1 MEIGNENTADNQMK
15 VRDIMTK
22 DVFSADPQMP
32 ITEVAEMMSK
42 ERIHSVPVVDG
53 GKVIGII
60 AETDFFIKNASSIY
74 LPSYIHFLKENRT
87 YENLSQDKQDEV
99 NELLNAKAS
108 DIMTKNCITVLQ
120 DMSVRDLLN
129 FFRTTNFITLPV
141 TDEKDDLVGIISI
154 SDIIGLL
161 KA

>member
-1 MEIGNENTADNQMK
+1 MENEAKENGAML

-22 DVFSADPQMP
+22 EVFSAETGTP
-32 ITEVAEMMSK
+32 ITEVAEMMSQK
-42 ERIHSVPVVDG
+42 RIHSVPVVDG
-53 GKVIGII
+53 GKIVGII
-60 AETDFFIKNASSIY
+60 TETDFFVKNAASIY

-87 YENLSQDKQDEV
+87 YENLSREKQDEV

-108 DIMTKNCITVLQ
+108 DIMTKNCVTVLE
-120 DMSVRDLLN
+120 DMTVKELLD

-141 TDEKDDLVGIISI
+141 TDQNEKLVGIVSI

>member
-1 MEIGNENTADNQMK
+1 MQMENEKQAEKVML

-22 DVFSADPQMP
+22 NVISVQPKTP
-32 ITEVAEMMSK
+32 ITEVAEMMSAQ
-42 ERIHSVPVVDG
+42 RIHAVPVVDD
-53 GKVIGII
+53 GKIVGII
-60 AETDFFIKNASSIY
+60 SETDFFVKNASSIY

-87 YENLSQDKQDEV
+87 YESLARDKQDEV

-108 DIMTKNCITVLQ
+108 DIMTKNCITILES
-120 DMSVRDLLN
+120 MSVRDLLD
-129 FFRTTNFITLPV
+129 FFRTTNFISLPV
-141 TDEKDDLVGIISI
+141 IDEKEKMVGIVSV